1 MQYLHAEAELRTALL
16 SHPARTWTVSI
27 AAHISAQQMF
37 IELDSSK
44 CVYWECSPTLAHLS
58 ALHVCTALPSILPG
72 HVIVDQLL
80 AKHV

>member
-37 IELDSSK
+37 FKLNSSK
-44 CVYWECSPTLAHLS
+44 YVYWECSTSGHWLIRLHCMY
-58 ALHVCTALPSILPG
+58 ALHCQASYLVMSL
-72 HVIVDQLL
+72 
-80 AKHV
+80 